1 MVYDVSDLMR
11 EVRVALDLN
20 NSSETLIESGD
31 IDTLTLDE
39 IIRQKLPI
47 AARIIENET
56 PHHLLDS
63 GKPFAATI
71 GWRGDVGVGSGIVK
85 LPDDF
90 LRLVSFQ
97 MSDWSYPVTVAI
109 TEESPLYA
117 QQHSRYAGL
126 RGTPQKPIVAITQH
140 PTGLHLEFFSCKA
153 GSTVTLN
160 RARYIAMPQIING
173 SITLCEKL
181 YHAIVHYTGYLVAVT
196 VGDADRAKSLLETSK
211 SLMNQ

>member
-11 EVRVALDLN
+11 DVRVALDMN
-20 NSSETLIESGD
+20 NSSEQLVLTGD
-31 IDTLTLDE
+31 VDTLTLDE
-39 IIRQKLPI
+39 VIKEKLPL
-47 AARIIENET
+47 AARIVESEA
-56 PHHLLDS
+56 PHHLLDN
-63 GKPFAATI
+63 GKAFADTI
-71 GWRGDVGVGSGIVK
+71 GWRGEIGKGSGIVK

-140 PTGLHLEFFSCKA
+140 PTGLHLEFFSCKV
-153 GSTVTLN
+153 GESVTLN
-160 RARYIAMPQIING
+160 RARYIAMPKINNG
-173 SITLCEKL
+173 SIELCEKL
-181 YHAIVHYTGYLVAVT
+181 RDAIVHYTAYMVALT
-196 VGDADRAKSLLETSK
+196 VGEPERAKLLLDMSST
-211 SLMNQ
+211 LMNQ